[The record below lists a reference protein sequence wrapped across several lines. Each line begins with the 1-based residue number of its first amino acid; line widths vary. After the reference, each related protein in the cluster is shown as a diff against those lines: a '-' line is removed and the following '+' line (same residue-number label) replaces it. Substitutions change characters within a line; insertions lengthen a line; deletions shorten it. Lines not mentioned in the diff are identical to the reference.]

1 MTEQEEWAEG
11 KGQLFS
17 YLPPGSEADLA
28 SVRCCRGNSDLGRLS
43 HGEVILLFPLALVSP
58 SG

>member
-1 MTEQEEWAEG
+1 MTGREEWAQG

-17 YLPPGSEADLA
+17 HLPPGSEADLA
-28 SVRCCRGNSDLGRLS
+28 SVGCCRGNSGLGRLS
-43 HGEVILLFPLALVSP
+43 YAEVILLFPLALVSS